1 MLSLLSKTVRAQP
14 CKFGESVGCCFS
26 LLFFLFFFCC
36 FFVFLIYIVL
46 FFFFRPPEPTNKPL
60 IIKTGLDL
68 ELSLGYM
75 LSVSTQAKA
84 FSVYRKELPKL
95 SQMMSSSTGS
105 SSSSSGSSSSKSSTR
120 KGIFL
125 DSASF
130 HRYIVLFRLGER
142 VGTIWQQRELTSQ
155 CEVMSSN
162 MRWWNVLVRLVFVG
176 IDFY

>member
-1 MLSLLSKTVRAQP
+1 MIFLFLISSNLV
-14 CKFGESVGCCFS
+14 F
-26 LLFFLFFFCC
+26 FFLFS
-36 FFVFLIYIVL
+36 
-46 FFFFRPPEPTNKPL
+46 K
-60 IIKTGLDL
+60 KTGLDL

-95 SQMMSSSTGS
+95 SQMMSSSASTGTS
-105 SSSSSGSSSSKSSTR
+105 SSSSSSSSSTISGSSNSKSSTR

-142 VGTIWQQRELTSQ
+142 VGTIWQQKELTSQ

-162 MRWWNVLVRLVFVG
+162 MRWWNVLVRLFCWN
-176 IDFY
+176 DFY

>member
-1 MLSLLSKTVRAQP
+1 MLVVVFPCFFSFFFLLFRFFSRFSNLHRA
-14 CKFGESVGCCFS
+14 
-26 LLFFLFFFCC
+26 LLFFLF
-36 FFVFLIYIVL
+36 L
-46 FFFFRPPEPTNKPL
+46 FFRPPEPTNKPL